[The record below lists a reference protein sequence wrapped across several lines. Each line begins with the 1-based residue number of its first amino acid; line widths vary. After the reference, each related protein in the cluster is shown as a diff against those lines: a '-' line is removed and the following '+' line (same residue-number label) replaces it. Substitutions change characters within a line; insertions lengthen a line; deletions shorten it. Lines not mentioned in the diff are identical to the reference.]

1 MVQVVRHAL
10 LAFSL
15 LAAAIPAA
23 RAEDPPQL
31 YSAVPIPD
39 GQIAMAIS
47 KLDGLVTDMMQRTG
61 VPGIAVAVVADGK
74 LSYAKGFGVRE
85 ANKADKVDPDTV
97 FQIASVSKSVGATVV
112 AREVAAKKVSW
123 NTPITNFLPWFALSD
138 PRVTDMVT
146 IGDFYAHRSGLP
158 DHAGDD
164 LEDLG
169 YDRRAVL
176 ERLRFLPLKP
186 FRDNYDYTN
195 FGPTASG
202 EAVAAAAGTDWA
214 TLSDVAIYKPLGMTR
229 TSSRFADFMARE
241 NRAVLHARINGVWT
255 PKYQRQPDAQ
265 SPAGGVSSSVNDM
278 AKWMSMVLADG
289 APLMP
294 ADALLPALSPQSVSS
309 RPQAPADRAGF
320 YGFGFN
326 VGVSATGR
334 VTLNHSGAF
343 YLGGAT
349 NVFMVPSAGVGI
361 VVLSNAAPVGAVEAV
376 SLSFVDLV
384 QEGHVTR
391 DWLGVLSPIF
401 AKFEAPLGHLAGQKP
416 PASSAPRTG
425 PT

>member
-1 MVQVVRHAL
+1 MLHVISRMTMVQVVRNAL

-23 RAEDPPQL
+23 LAEDPPQL

-123 NTPITNFLPWFALSD
+123 NSPITNFLPWFALSD

-169 YDRRAVL
+169 YDRRAIL

-229 TSSRFADFMARE
+229 TSSRFADFMARD
-241 NRAVLHARINGVWT
+241 NRAVLHARVNGVWT

-309 RPQAPADRAGF
+309 RPQAPADRRRLLRLRLQCRCERHWSCYAQPLRCLLPWGSHQRLH
-320 YGFGFN
+320 G
-326 VGVSATGR
+326 
-334 VTLNHSGAF
+334 
-343 YLGGAT
+343 
-349 NVFMVPSAGVGI
+349 P
-361 VVLSNAAPVGAVEAV
+361 LSRRRHCGLE
-376 SLSFVDLV
+376 
-384 QEGHVTR
+384 
-391 DWLGVLSPIF
+391 
-401 AKFEAPLGHLAGQKP
+401 
-416 PASSAPRTG
+416 
-425 PT
+425 